1 MNSSYKNNIDYKDI
15 FSIICFLN
23 EPFKIIEFGI
33 LDGYSLKAMGDT
45 VNSIC
50 SIEAYDIFEEF
61 KGNSANKEKIEKKF
75 HLYPNISIHYGDF
88 YKQIE
93 QLENNSIDI
102 LHIDI
107 ANNGDVYEF
116 VFNNYIN
123 KMKKNGIIIM
133 EGGSQE
139 RDNTEWM
146 IKYEKN
152 PIKPVLEK
160 YSQKYNIMTLG
171 VIPSITIIKL

>member
-1 MNSSYKNNIDYKDI
+1 MNSSYKNNIEYKDI
-15 FSIICFLN
+15 FSTICFLN

-33 LDGYSLKAMGDT
+33 LDGYSLKAMADI
-45 VNSIC
+45 VNSTC

-61 KGNSANKEKIEKKF
+61 KGNAANKEKIEKEF
-75 HLYPNISIHYGDF
+75 QVYPNISIHYGDF

-93 QLENNSIDI
+93 LLTNNSIDI

-107 ANNGDVYEF
+107 ANDGDVYEF

-123 KMKKNGIIIM
+123 KMKEGGIIIM
-133 EGGSQE
+133 EGGSFE
-139 RDNTEWM
+139 RDNVEWM
-146 IKYEKN
+146 IKYKKN
-152 PIKPVLEK
+152 PIKPVLNI

-171 VIPSITIIKL
+171 IIPSITIIKL